1 METYSRVKRII
12 EKRGYK
18 VSKLEKILGFKNR
31 CISRWEKCEPR
42 LNNIVRLAQFL
53 DVSLDYLA
61 GLTDIEKFQY
71 DNELYSFDLEIL
83 EVLHQGK
90 LSTMDKAYLKEF
102 LCSFLKYHDNLSNN
116 KGDTK

>member
-1 METYSRVKRII
+1 METYYRVKSTI

-61 GLTDIEKFQY
+61 GLTDSPKGQYGDELTPDEVEIISLLRNPIFSDEDRDYVKF
-71 DNELYSFDLEIL
+71 NL
-83 EVLHQGK
+83 K
-90 LSTMDKAYLKEF
+90 LFFEYKSKISIARDEE
-102 LCSFLKYHDNLSNN
+102 
-116 KGDTK
+116 